1 MYGIVLIGFGVL
13 AVGFGIQRFIIV
25 LQKKQH
31 REVKERFG
39 NYFDTDIFSS
49 EHSIATFIES
59 DYPSFTMSGKQV
71 LWALSDDY
79 QPCAVAY
86 DTSQMIVCKAEV
98 QNGKIHRR
106 DNNAKIID
114 FTPACVKMIW
124 LLRQTEEKPVF
135 EVDIMYE
142 REGERMELKLIRFS
156 VDVDGGMNYHK
167 FRNFTKALGETCEEN
182 RLSIRN
188 LIR

>member
-1 MYGIVLIGFGVL
+1 MYGIALVGLGVL

-25 LQKKQH
+25 LLKRQH

-49 EHSIATFIES
+49 EHSIASFIES
-59 DYPSFTMSGKQV
+59 NYPAFPMSGKQV
-71 LWALSDDY
+71 LWALSEDC
-79 QPCAVAY
+79 QPCAIAY
-86 DTSQMIVCKAEV
+86 DTSQMLVCKAEL

-106 DNNAKIID
+106 DNQAEIID
-114 FTPACVKMIW
+114 FTAQCVTTIW

-135 EVDIMYE
+135 EVDILYSKD
-142 REGERMELKLIRFS
+142 GVTKELKLIRFA
-156 VDVDGGMNYHK
+156 VDADGGMNYHN
-167 FRNFTKALGETCEEN
+167 FRNFTNILKAACKENNLG
-182 RLSIRN
+182 IRD

>member
-13 AVGFGIQRFIIV
+13 VVGFGIQRFIIV

-39 NYFDTDIFSS
+39 SYFDIDIFSS

-59 DYPSFTMSGKQV
+59 NYPAFPMLGKDV

-79 QPCAVAY
+79 RPCAVAY
-86 DTSQMIVCKAEV
+86 DTSQMLVCKAELKD
-98 QNGKIHRR
+98 GKIHRR
-106 DNNAKIID
+106 ENQAEIID
-114 FTPACVKMIW
+114 FTVSCVKTIW

-135 EVDIMYE
+135 EVDILYSKN
-142 REGERMELKLIRFS
+142 GVTKELKLIRFS

-167 FRNFTKALGETCEEN
+167 FRNFTKALVATCEEN
-182 RLSIRN
+182 SLSIRN